1 MCCGML
7 FSMVDDVKSQW
18 EKFTYIVFDEESI
31 KIGSDYYEEK
41 LMEALEYETDTGEA
55 ESGD

>member
-1 MCCGML
+1 
-7 FSMVDDVKSQW
+7 MVDDVKSQW